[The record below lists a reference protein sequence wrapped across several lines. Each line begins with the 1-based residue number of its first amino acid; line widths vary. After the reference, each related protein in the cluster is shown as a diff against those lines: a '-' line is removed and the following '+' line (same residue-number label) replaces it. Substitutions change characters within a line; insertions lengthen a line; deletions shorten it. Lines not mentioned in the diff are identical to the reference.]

1 MSKRRGEPAAR
12 ARTAGR
18 GLRRLIP
25 PDAPRRAAAQ
35 VHGWSMFAAFGV
47 LLPAGVLAAHSFR
60 DWPPHWWR
68 AHAAFMTA
76 GYAAALL
83 GFGAGMAM
91 TVDSPALS
99 IHRWIGVAVLS
110 ALTLQARAR
119 PAPRSA
125 PAGDCRA
132 QPRAVCARF
141 GGRSWPLCRGG
152 SCTRLCCMPLA
163 FAVKTSR
170 LRTTKV

>member
-1 MSKRRGEPAAR
+1 
-12 ARTAGR
+12 
-18 GLRRLIP
+18 
-25 PDAPRRAAAQ
+25 
-35 VHGWSMFAAFGV
+35 MFAAFGV

-119 PAPRSA
+119 PAPRGA

-132 QPRAVCARF
+132 RPRAARAAALWRPVPHACLLHAS
-141 GGRSWPLCRGG
+141 GLRGHKMRSR
-152 SCTRLCCMPLA
+152 
-163 FAVKTSR
+163 
-170 LRTTKV
+170 

>member
-1 MSKRRGEPAAR
+1 
-12 ARTAGR
+12 
-18 GLRRLIP
+18 
-25 PDAPRRAAAQ
+25 
-35 VHGWSMFAAFGV
+35 MFAAFGV

-119 PAPRSA
+119 PCAARRPGCRPDRPASCPHGGSVGAGPARA
-125 PAGDCRA
+125 PAACLWI
-132 QPRAVCARF
+132 F
-141 GGRSWPLCRGG
+141 RS
-152 SCTRLCCMPLA
+152 
-163 FAVKTSR
+163 KTSPEKSSAKAQHALMCR
-170 LRTTKV
+170 N